1 MRIEEVS
8 TGLKA
13 RAIPNGNQTEAPA
26 ERPKRI
32 RVFLAAEYAMVR
44 AGLRSILAQYPEFMI
59 LGEGE
64 DDDEIIDAVA
74 NDAPDVLLL
83 AITDQDSISFVQSLL
98 RFIDV
103 PVLIVSMDD
112 KLKHAREVLAL
123 GVAGFLVGTA
133 GADDLVCGIR
143 TVARGYSFVSAPLP
157 ARGGAERLFR
167 EAHEERSPGAHAHS
181 PPLYRG
187 VDVLTPREKEVLT
200 LMAEG
205 LSNKEIADRLGLS
218 PKTIEAYRTRLSDK
232 TGLRRRSELIR
243 LAFTSGLV
251 ARGAT

>member
-8 TGLKA
+8 TGLRTQGIA
-13 RAIPNGNQTEAPA
+13 TGERGEAPG
-26 ERPKRI
+26 ERLRLIRI
-32 RVFLAAEYAMVR
+32 FLAAEYAMVR
-44 AGLRSILAQYPEFMI
+44 AGLRSILAQYPEFLI
-59 LGEGE
+59 VGEGE
-64 DDDEIIDAVA
+64 DDDEIIEAVGSEP
-74 NDAPDVLLL
+74 PDVLVL
-83 AITDQDSISFVQSLL
+83 AITDQDSLSFVQSLV

-133 GADDLVCGIR
+133 GADDLICGIR

-157 ARGGAERLFR
+157 ARGGAQRLFR
-167 EAHEERSPGAHAHS
+167 DIREEPALGANSEPMH
-181 PPLYRG
+181 RG
-187 VDVLTPREKEVLT
+187 VETLTPRETEVLT

-205 LSNKEIADRLGLS
+205 LSNREIAERLGLS

-251 ARGAT
+251 KSPSR

>member
-8 TGLKA
+8 SRLK
-13 RAIPNGNQTEAPA
+13 E
-26 ERPKRI
+26 ERTSDIEIKEERLKLV

-44 AGLRSILAQYPEFMI
+44 AGIRSILAQRSEFII

-64 DDDEIIDAVA
+64 DDDEIIEAVSTE
-74 NDAPDVLLL
+74 APDVLVL
-83 AITDQDSISFVQSLL
+83 AITDHDSLSFVQTLL
-98 RFIDV
+98 RFVSV

-112 KLKHAREVLAL
+112 KLKHAREVLSL

-133 GADDLVCGIR
+133 GADDLICGIR

-157 ARGGAERLFR
+157 ARGGAQRLFR
-167 EAHEERSPGAHAHS
+167 EPHEAVQSAVSQEGAQ
-181 PPLYRG
+181 PLRAG
-187 VDVLTPREKEVLT
+187 VEALTPRETEVLT

-205 LSNKEIADRLGLS
+205 LSNREIAERLGLS

-243 LAFTSGLV
+243 LAFTSGLLSKE
-251 ARGAT
+251 RG